1 MELFLLDSGKTELR
15 KAICSDIVFDDTEIG
30 TTIKSPETRTTPSY
44 YSKNKY
50 MIWFKLE
57 SISEPIENA
66 NEFIRDYTYL
76 CIDEH
81 FVSENSPFS
90 VFNNKR
96 VFDLREMLEQQCT
109 IWYLRNAEESDTSQ
123 QIVSY
128 APGSGPFDSVFP
140 LHEIIKYC
148 GYLTFILVSH
158 ITHLRT
164 RLAAAILFLID

>member
-1 MELFLLDSGKTELR
+1 MISDKIKTITLRFRDLSKDTIALHKAIIDKKGFVWWGWWTKAEETVANNAFVKLKTISNSENKLELFLLDSGKTELR

-96 VFDLREMLEQQCT
+96 VFNLR
-109 IWYLRNAEESDTSQ
+109 
-123 QIVSY
+123 
-128 APGSGPFDSVFP
+128 
-140 LHEIIKYC
+140 
-148 GYLTFILVSH
+148 
-158 ITHLRT
+158 
-164 RLAAAILFLID
+164 

>member
-1 MELFLLDSGKTELR
+1 
-15 KAICSDIVFDDTEIG
+15 
-30 TTIKSPETRTTPSY
+30 
-44 YSKNKY
+44 

-96 VFDLREMLEQQCT
+96 VFNLREMLEQQCT

-128 APGSGPFDSVFP
+128 APGSGPFDGVFP